1 MKKKIIVI
9 VVMLIYLFPS
19 VSAESPFKIIA
30 TVPPFVRPGD
40 ENVTIQLTV
49 NLESGEY
56 EDVEIEL
63 ILHRFFS
70 PSHEGSDTFK
80 LGDMSTTDI
89 MKPPLGVAIFQV
101 DVSNDATYGDYT
113 IQVYIK
119 TKSGGF
125 MDNFTV
131 HVVGQTLVEITS
143 VSTSQDPIE
152 PGTDF
157 QLDIVVKNI
166 GSNALKWIKV
176 VLNPNPPGTPDVSG
190 QLTGQMTGQLTQ
202 VSTQT
207 GSAQGT
213 SVIIPIS
220 SDLERIFKDISPRES
235 VAASY
240 VLSVEVSAESRNHAM
255 AVTLVY
261 QDETGMVITES
272 RTIGIKIKGTPD
284 LELQGIEAD
293 PAVPYH
299 GEEVILSVTME
310 NNGTAEAKSV
320 KVVITSNLG
329 NYTSFIGTMKRNEN
343 NAAVFKILM
352 PEAEQRFPENLI
364 NNLLNKTETH
374 TYSVMIQVFF
384 YDADGNQKGFA
395 ETWDLTARTKQDKT
409 IFYILGG
416 LVVLIIVVVW
426 RLQSR
431 RHLKALE
438 E

>member
-1 MKKKIIVI
+1 MKKGIIVI
-9 VVMLIYLFPS
+9 VVMLISLFPS

-40 ENVTIQLTV
+40 ENVTIQVTV
-49 NLESGEY
+49 TLESGEY
-56 EDVEIEL
+56 EDVELEL

-70 PSHEGSDTFK
+70 PSQEGSDTFK

-101 DVSNDATYGDYT
+101 DVSPDATYGDYS

-125 MDNFTV
+125 MDSFTV

-157 QLDIVVKNI
+157 QLDIQVKNI

-176 VLNPNPPGTPDVSG
+176 ALNPNPQASADVSG

-202 VSTQT
+202 LSTQT
-207 GSAQGT
+207 ATQQTSSA
-213 SVIIPIS
+213 IIPIS

-235 VAASY
+235 ITASY
-240 VLSVEVSAESRNHAM
+240 LLSVEVSAESRNHAM

-299 GEEVILSVTME
+299 GEEVILSVTLE

-320 KVVITSNLG
+320 KVVTASSLG

-352 PEAEQRFPENLI
+352 PEAEQKFPENLI
-364 NNLLNKTETH
+364 NNLLNRTETH
-374 TYSVMIQVFF
+374 TYSVMIQVFY

-395 ETWDLTARTKQDKT
+395 ETWDLAARTKQDKT
-409 IFYILGG
+409 IFYVLGG
-416 LVVLIIVVVW
+416 LVAVIIIVIW